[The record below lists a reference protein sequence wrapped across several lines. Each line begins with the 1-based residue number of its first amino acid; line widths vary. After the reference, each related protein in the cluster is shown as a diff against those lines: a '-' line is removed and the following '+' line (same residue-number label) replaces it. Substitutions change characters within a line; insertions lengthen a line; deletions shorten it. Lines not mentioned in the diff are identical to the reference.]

1 MRGPVPDTR
10 CHRSRWRSAGPW
22 GSRESRGRPPVLR
35 FAPSG
40 MTDRGAACR
49 SFISFRSTPF
59 SPPPARQRRDP
70 DSRISCACLRPRGR
84 AYRGGAVRA
93 PSVMGHSPSSMFF
106 QRRTPRCDFR
116 PAQLKVDW
124 RGPVAASLS
133 RRGEAWSSLSVRLAR
148 LSGAHRF
155 RVHRQALASVRGRRV
170 GRQRHAWSSAGP
182 ECRSDKACSN
192 ATRRFGDKAR
202 DVHHRA
208 PRPGEGQ
215 RWIAPLRACHGP
227 PVVCR
232 LPVACRR
239 V

>member
-1 MRGPVPDTR
+1 MGGRFRVSGSGGGEAFGRHRGQCGSGVG
-10 CHRSRWRSAGPW
+10 CGHRSSFCRRGAGPCFA
-22 GSRESRGRPPVLR
+22 RIPRGRLC
-35 FAPSG
+35 
-40 MTDRGAACR
+40 ACR
-49 SFISFRSTPF
+49 
-59 SPPPARQRRDP
+59 
-70 DSRISCACLRPRGR
+70 R

>member
-1 MRGPVPDTR
+1 MPLSGFGHDPVWGKVPGIPS
-10 CHRSRWRSAGPW
+10 CFPGSASSALVSPL
-22 GSRESRGRPPVLR
+22 ESV
-35 FAPSG
+35 FV
-40 MTDRGAACR
+40 
-49 SFISFRSTPF
+49 PF
-59 SPPPARQRRDP
+59 TPPPGSPERRTLIRAYTAP
-70 DSRISCACLRPRGR
+70 AHACAGGR